1 MILEGIVTT
10 VGSDGRVNISPMGPE
25 VTPDMRR
32 LTLRP
37 FQSSQTYRNLKS
49 LGEGVFHVTDDVEF
63 LARCAVGRV
72 ESELKP
78 ALKVRGFILPGACRA
93 YEFRVV
99 SLDDRQQRTTM
110 EVEVVRCERLR
121 EYFGLNRAKHA
132 VVEAAILATRIDFLS
147 MEEIVSRFSDLAS
160 PVQKTGG
167 PAEHRAF
174 HFLERYIEEARNRRD
189 PALAQAPSTPA
200 GGARTGVRVQT
211 GSRLHFGLIAPA
223 AATPRSFGGAGLM
236 VARPGVDLC
245 LEDSVEWDVSGGLR
259 ERARQ
264 FAERVSG
271 GRRPGYRLR
280 VLAAPREHTGLGT
293 GTQLGLAIARGIA
306 TLRAEY
312 PSAPELAAKVGRGLR
327 SAIGM
332 YGFEQ
337 GGFLVDGGKAQGRE
351 RIAPL
356 SLRLAVPD
364 EWRFILVTPREEVG
378 ISGMVEA
385 NAFQAMDHLAE
396 AGANTLSHV
405 LLMGMVPALAEKDLP
420 AFGTALHEY
429 GVRAGECFKKAQGGV
444 YASVLVASI
453 IEFIRAEGVEGA
465 GQSSW
470 GPTVYAAVQDEDRA
484 QNLVKRLQGRFGS
497 EEVEIIRTPPLNR
510 GARVSMYS

>member
-10 VGSDGRVNISPMGPE
+10 VGSDGSVNISPMGPK

-72 ESELKP
+72 ESKLKP
-78 ALKVRGFILPGACRA
+78 ALEIQGSILPDACRA

-99 SLDDRQQRTTM
+99 SLDDREKRTTI
-110 EVEVVRCERLR
+110 EVEVVRCENLR

-147 MEEIVSRFSDLAS
+147 MREIVSEFSDLAS
-160 PVQKTGG
+160 LVQKTGG

-174 HFLERYIEEARNRRD
+174 HFLERYVEEARNRPD
-189 PALAQAPSTPA
+189 SAQTQASSTPA

-223 AATPRSFGGAGLM
+223 TATPRCFGGAGLM
-236 VARPGVDLC
+236 VARPGVDLSI
-245 LEDSVEWDVSGGLR
+245 ENAVEMDVSGSLA
-259 ERARQ
+259 ERAQQ
-264 FAERVSG
+264 FAERVTG
-271 GRRPGYRLR
+271 GRRPSYRLR

-293 GTQLGLAIARGIA
+293 GTQLGLAIARGTA

-312 PSAPELAAKVGRGLR
+312 PGAPELAMKVGRGLR
-327 SAIGM
+327 SAIGV

-337 GGFLVDGGKAQGRE
+337 GGFLIDGGKAQGRE
-351 RIAPL
+351 QIAPL
-356 SLRLAVPD
+356 SLRLSVPN
-364 EWRFILVTPREEVG
+364 EWRFVVVTPRGEVG
-378 ISGMVEA
+378 ISGTAEA
-385 NAFQAMDHLAE
+385 NAFRALDNLAE
-396 AGANTLSHV
+396 PVAHTLSYV
-405 LLMGMVPALAEKDLP
+405 LHMGMVPALAEKDLS
-420 AFGTALHEY
+420 AFGTALREY
-429 GVRAGECFKKAQGGV
+429 GVRAGECFKKAQGGI
-444 YASVLVASI
+444 YASARVASI
-453 IEFIRAEGVEGA
+453 IEFVRAEGIQGT

-470 GPTVYAAVQDEDRA
+470 GPTVYAAAEDEDRA
-484 QNLVKRLQGRFGS
+484 QHLVNRLEGRFGS
-497 EEVEIIRTPPLNR
+497 ENIEVISTPPLNR
-510 GARVSMYS
+510 GARVSRF